1 MIYKIS
7 AKIVLLF
14 MAVAMFFN
22 NISLPAVNFG
32 SGGDMTISYEFE
44 NGKSYSAAGT
54 VSISDAAD
62 RSYDLYWGDENGKVL
77 TVESNGTSAT
87 YGEFATVNVNGGKGS
102 TDVYKFTAIPDGA
115 KTVIA
120 RVGKFEAGT
129 YTLPAEKQPVSEDP
143 LYRFGALSDVH
154 FNRYRLSLTDDAMIA
169 FPNALNFLNAFGVKL
184 VGISGDLSNSSEL
197 DSFKKYNSVIS
208 EYGFPV
214 YTCTGNHDVNSD
226 FVYADWSKYVNAGVF
241 GEKKD
246 AGIVETAANGL
257 DFVYAPDGEDGDI
270 FIFYSQY
277 QWSYKSA
284 DSRILTDA
292 QLDWLEEQLDKYKN
306 NTVFLFFHTFL
317 ANDSDEDPYSSVGNL
332 INDKGVYYKLMF
344 TRNTPDEIRFR
355 HLLRENKNV
364 VFFSGH
370 SHWAF
375 DMQKLNE
382 RLNISD
388 FDGEYCTMVHI
399 SSVSSPRTIK
409 NGDTKEKERFLRQS
423 EGYLISVFPDRIVL
437 TGVDFYM
444 HEILSYANYVIER

>member
-1 MIYKIS
+1 M
-7 AKIVLLF
+7 
-14 MAVAMFFN
+14 
-22 NISLPAVNFG
+22 
-32 SGGDMTISYEFE
+32 
-44 NGKSYSAAGT
+44 
-54 VSISDAAD
+54 SISDAAD

-129 YTLPAEKQPVSEDP
+129 YTLPAEKQPASEDP

>member
-14 MAVAMFFN
+14 MSIAMFFN
-22 NISLPAVNFG
+22 NISVPLVNIG
-32 SGGDMTISYEFE
+32 SGGDITISYEFD
-44 NGKSYSAAGT
+44 NDTAWSAAGT
-54 VSISDAAD
+54 VSISDADD
-62 RSYDLYWGDENGKVL
+62 RSYDLYWGDENGKIL
-77 TVESNGTSAT
+77 TAESDGTTAT
-87 YGEFATVNVNGGKGS
+87 YGEFVTVNVNGGEGS
-102 TDVYKFTAIPDGA
+102 ADVYDFTAIPDGA

-120 RVGKFEAGT
+120 RVGKFEAGI
-129 YTLPAEKQPVSEDP
+129 YTLPEEKQPEESEP

-169 FPNALNFLNAFGVKL
+169 FPNALNFLEDFGVSL
-184 VGISGDLSNSSEL
+184 VGISGDLSNKSEL
-197 DSFKKYNSVIS
+197 DSFKKYSSVIS
-208 EYGFPV
+208 EYDFPV
-214 YTCTGNHDVNSD
+214 YTSTGNHDVNDNFVQSD
-226 FVYADWSKYVNAGVF
+226 WNKYVNAGVF
-241 GEKKD
+241 GETKD
-246 AGIVETAANGL
+246 KGIVEAASNGL

-277 QWSYKSA
+277 QWSYKHE
-284 DSRILTDA
+284 DSRLLTDA
-292 QLDWLEEQLDKYKN
+292 QLDWLETQLEKYSD

-317 ANDSDEDPYSSVGNL
+317 ANDSDEDPYSGVGNL
-332 INDKGVYYKLMF
+332 INDKGVYYNLMF
-344 TRNTPDEIRFR
+344 TRGTADETRFR
-355 HLLRENKNV
+355 RILSEHKNV

-375 DMQKLNE
+375 DMQKLNP

-423 EGYLISVFPDRIVL
+423 EGYLVSVYPDRIVL
-437 TGVDFYM
+437 TGIDFYM
-444 HEILSYANYVIER
+444 HEMLSYANYVIER